1 METKQSKLVKSRD
14 LKNPKIINWCY
25 NNTDACIVS
34 GSFHQHSW
42 TYLKKK
48 SICKIKTCKEINGR
62 TVVLFYQHTQIIEIS
77 TQIIVIY
84 KYNGVRRTKWVE
96 FKKEFLV
103 GVIFLFY
110 FIRKTLYTDVGAFL
124 KISIV
129 NISCTNK

>member
-1 METKQSKLVKSRD
+1 MVALLFCYIGTHKL
-14 LKNPKIINWCY
+14 L
-25 NNTDACIVS
+25 
-34 GSFHQHSW
+34 
-42 TYLKKK
+42 
-48 SICKIKTCKEINGR
+48 
-62 TVVLFYQHTQIIEIS
+62 
-77 TQIIVIY
+77 IIVIY

>member
-1 METKQSKLVKSRD
+1 M
-14 LKNPKIINWCY
+14 NI
-25 NNTDACIVS
+25 
-34 GSFHQHSW
+34 F
-42 TYLKKK
+42 KKK

-62 TVVLFYQHTQIIEIS
+62 TVVLLYRHTQIIEMS

-129 NISCTNK
+129 YISCTNK